1 MLDDDDNDADDGS
14 DLLPEVRVN
23 NLVCTWYIG
32 KSNLDLD
39 AMSRR
44 APFLT
49 YDPQRFAAAI
59 CHMQAPKAT
68 CLLFNTGRGVCA
80 GTKSKEMA
88 FLAVTH
94 LVSLIQRAGFF
105 FGSVQEFN
113 VRNLVASARCPFTI
127 DLQRMAE
134 AISSHCTYHAGL
146 FPGLRFKPGVDGN
159 TQQALLLYRNGGTVI
174 TGNSSVEECMK
185 LWKRVY
191 PIVVRYATDMP
202 VGEENSAEYRVRMK
216 LNENVNKNKNNTNT
230 NNATLATEDDDEDD
244 DDDERGEESR
254 RRRRRRRK
262 SRECANVQRE
272 AVVHLSGTCR
282 MTSRELIRHDNDD
295 DDDDNDEGRG
305 RGSSREGEEKPFL
318 SFFSRAALHRR
329 HIKRMRVSAAANPA
343 LAEERGQEVVL
354 PSLAAGGG
362 QQQKQQSPVN
372 AGRAFYHPSA

>member
-1 MLDDDDNDADDGS
+1 MLDDS
-14 DLLPEVRVN
+14 DLLPEVTVN

-32 KSNLDLD
+32 KSDLDLD

-146 FPGLRFKPGVDGN
+146 FPGLRFMPGVDGN
-159 TQQALLLYRNGGTVI
+159 
-174 TGNSSVEECMK
+174 
-185 LWKRVY
+185 
-191 PIVVRYATDMP
+191 
-202 VGEENSAEYRVRMK
+202 
-216 LNENVNKNKNNTNT
+216 
-230 NNATLATEDDDEDD
+230 
-244 DDDERGEESR
+244 
-254 RRRRRRRK
+254 
-262 SRECANVQRE
+262 
-272 AVVHLSGTCR
+272 
-282 MTSRELIRHDNDD
+282 
-295 DDDDNDEGRG
+295 
-305 RGSSREGEEKPFL
+305 
-318 SFFSRAALHRR
+318 
-329 HIKRMRVSAAANPA
+329 
-343 LAEERGQEVVL
+343 
-354 PSLAAGGG
+354 
-362 QQQKQQSPVN
+362 SP
-372 AGRAFYHPSA
+372 